1 MKRITFIF
9 AILLSLIAMTS
20 CEDANVTK
28 LKKQVASL
36 NALCPINA
44 GVGGDFLSIKYNEN
58 DKNVYMYFASN
69 EQFGSQF
76 FLKENRENVLTNLKL
91 MK

>member
-20 CEDANVTK
+20 CENANVTK

-58 DKNVYMYFASN
+58 DKMSICISPVMSSLVANFS
-69 EQFGSQF
+69 
-76 FLKENRENVLTNLKL
+76 LKKIEK
-91 MK
+91 MCSPI